1 MAQMKW
7 SDKMDEK
14 TMKMMAIAVVAVLVV
29 GGIVAVISTNKD
41 NGSDKDYDIRMAF
54 ANSSGMQ
61 PMIYAYYAGLFDAEG
76 VKVDATITKSS
87 GPCVTA
93 FISGNVDMTFTS
105 PEPVFNVINDGNI
118 KGKYIGN
125 SRLPGISS
133 MHLLY
138 DVNNIDVNRMVK
150 YADGTDSPVIDF
162 ASQLVDSTG
171 KIKGKVALHLAS
183 SYRTAWLGYVEL
195 LYKGGTVY
203 GNQYAPDQINETQY
217 KLLMNTSNEQ
227 IYIGCAD
234 YAAAA
239 AATTTGKSLFG
250 IGSNS
255 AMAKAADTA
264 NKETNT
270 DNWKILSTPSLV
282 DSGFATI
289 LATDEIL
296 KNKFDVVVKVL
307 RAIDKAGALM
317 ADPSTAKMVAVVCA
331 ERINGEATEKTIQDE
346 LRYYGQ
352 VRWDICWINDVDKVF
367 DRIAKISDLKGS
379 FSTIYDVELVK
390 KLMQE
395 VHYGANWER
404 DGNWNLV
411 S

>member
-1 MAQMKW
+1 ME
-7 SDKMDEK
+7 EK
-14 TMKMMAIAVVAVLVV
+14 TTKIVAIAVVAILVV
-29 GGIVAVISTNKD
+29 AGIVAVVSMNKG
-41 NGSDKDYDIRMAF
+41 NGGDDSADIRIAF

-76 VKVDATITKSS
+76 IKVDATITKSS

-93 FISGNVDMTFTS
+93 FISGNVDLTLTS

-138 DVNNIDVNRMVK
+138 NKTIVDTTTMIK
-150 YADGTDSPVIDF
+150 YADGTDSTVIDF
-162 ASQLVDSTG
+162 ASQIVDSSG
-171 KIKGKVALHLAS
+171 NIKGKIALHLAS

-195 LYKGGTVY
+195 LYSGGTVY
-203 GNQYAPDQINETQY
+203 GNQYAAGQINETQY
-217 KLLMNTSNEQ
+217 KLLMNTSNED

-239 AATTTGKSLFG
+239 AATTTGKAKLG

-255 AMAKAADTA
+255 AMAKAADAA
-264 NKETNT
+264 NKDTGTE
-270 DNWKILSTPSLV
+270 DWQIMSTPSLV

-296 KNKFDVVVKVL
+296 EKKFDVVVKLL

-317 ADPSTAKMVAVVCA
+317 ADPSTAKMVAEVCA
-331 ERINGEATEKTIQDE
+331 ERINGEATEKTVQDE
-346 LRYYGQ
+346 LTYYGQ
-352 VRWDICWINDVDKVF
+352 VRWDICWINNVDQVF
-367 DRIAKISDLKGS
+367 DKIAKIADLKGS
-379 FSTIYDVELVK
+379 FSTIYDVDMVK
-390 KLMQE
+390 KLMSE

-404 DGNWNLV
+404 DENWNYV
-411 S
+411 TTS

>member
-1 MAQMKW
+1 MIT
-7 SDKMDEK
+7 MDEK
-14 TMKMMAIAVVAVLVV
+14 NMKIAAIAVVAILVV
-29 GGIVAVISTNKD
+29 AGIVAVVMNKN
-41 NGSDKDYDIRMAF
+41 NGESDEADIRIAF

-93 FISGNVDMTFTS
+93 FISGNVDLTFTS

-133 MHLLY
+133 MHLLFT
-138 DVNNIDVNRMVK
+138 DEKVDTTKMVK
-150 YADGTDSPVIDF
+150 FADGTDSTVIDF
-162 ASQLVDSTG
+162 ASQAIDADG
-171 KIKGKVALHLAS
+171 NIKGKIALHLAS

-195 LYKGGTVY
+195 LYNGGVVY
-203 GNQYAPDQINETQY
+203 GNEYAAGQINETQY
-217 KLLMNTSNEQ
+217 KKLMNTSDQ
-227 IYIGCAD
+227 DIYIGCAD

-239 AATTTGKSLFG
+239 AATTTGEALLG

-255 AMAKAADTA
+255 AMAKAADEA
-264 NKETNT
+264 NENT
-270 DNWKILSTPSLV
+270 GTDHWKIMSTPSLV

-296 KNKFDVVVKVL
+296 ENKFDAVVKVL

-331 ERINGEATEKTIQDE
+331 ERINGEATEKTINDE
-346 LRYYGQ
+346 LTYYGQ
-352 VRWDICWINDVDKVF
+352 VRWDVCWVNNVDKVF
-367 DRIAKISDLKGS
+367 DRIAEIASLQGS
-379 FSTIYDVELVK
+379 FSTIYDVDMVK
-390 KLMQE
+390 KVME
-395 VHYGANWER
+395 AVHYGANWER
-404 DGNWNLV
+404 DEMWNYV
-411 S
+411 N

>member
-1 MAQMKW
+1 ME
-7 SDKMDEK
+7 EK
-14 TMKMMAIAVVAVLVV
+14 TMKIAAIAVVAILVI
-29 GGIVAVISTNKD
+29 GGVVAVVAANNN
-41 NGSDKDYDIRMAF
+41 NGSGEKAADIRIAF

-61 PMIYAYYAGLFDAEG
+61 PMIYAYYAGLFEAEG
-76 VKVDATITKSS
+76 ITVDATITKSS

-93 FISGNVDMTFTS
+93 FIAGTVDVTFTS

-138 DVNNIDVNRMVK
+138 NETKIDTTKMIK
-150 YADGTDSPVIDF
+150 LADGTDSTVIDF
-162 ASQLVDSTG
+162 ASQVVDETGAVKG
-171 KIKGKVALHLAS
+171 KIALHLAS

-195 LYKGGTVY
+195 LYSGGTVY
-203 GNQYAPDQINETQY
+203 GVTYKAGQINETQY
-217 KLLMNTSNEQ
+217 NKLMNTNDESV
-227 IYIGCAD
+227 YIGCAD

-239 AATTTGKSLFG
+239 AATTTGQSLLG

-264 NKETNT
+264 NADAGTT
-270 DNWKILSTPSLV
+270 NWKIMSTPSLV

-296 KNKFDVVVKVL
+296 ENKFDVVVKLL

-317 ADPSTAKMVAVVCA
+317 RDPSTAKMVAEVCA

-346 LRYYGQ
+346 LTYYNQ
-352 VRWDICWINDVDKVF
+352 VQWDICWINNVDEVF
-367 DRIAKISDLKGS
+367 NNIAKISGLKGS
-379 FSTIYDVELVK
+379 FSTIYDVDMVK
-390 KLMQE
+390 KLMKE

-404 DGNWNLV
+404 DANWDLV
-411 S
+411 SA